1 MDLLTLEEEQFADGG
16 FPPWEPEWFKK
27 DFPKTWE
34 IGKTSGWGYRI
45 GEKYK
50 RYGTIPTVNRAWIA
64 NLLWRLY
71 GDKADCKALEI
82 NRWFDAELGRCVN
95 RWVEEAEMRVMK
107 NDLFFGVGFM
117 LNVQNMWNLDLKSG
131 RAWHRRVAESDE
143 LTWYRKMMKSIKEM
157 PESVWYQS
165 SELQERLTELMGDFA
180 GSFPVNITLAQSYRK
195 KLDHPHGNRFGQEKP
210 NINKEMAVYLMR
222 DLGQKLKNRRDGSN
236 RQKAAEL
243 VLELANFFEVR
254 LQDLNRLRRKAT

>member
-1 MDLLTLEEEQFADGG
+1 ME
-16 FPPWEPEWFKK
+16 
-27 DFPKTWE
+27 
-34 IGKTSGWGYRI
+34 
-45 GEKYK
+45 
-50 RYGTIPTVNRAWIA
+50 
-64 NLLWRLY
+64 
-71 GDKADCKALEI
+71 
-82 NRWFDAELGRCVN
+82 
-95 RWVEEAEMRVMK
+95 
-107 NDLFFGVGFM
+107 
-117 LNVQNMWNLDLKSG
+117 
-131 RAWHRRVAESDE
+131 
-143 LTWYRKMMKSIKEM
+143 
-157 PESVWYQS
+157 
-165 SELQERLTELMGDFA
+165 DFA